1 LVKVPQFGLN
11 IMVKWLT
18 NIFKKKEDPVVQS
31 LVDNLSQD
39 MVKNPYDWT
48 MTQTTSYVK
57 TTMLVD
63 MSYVNKKEMIT
74 IDHHL
79 SSDPRLGLQESM
91 IINADLE
98 VVLSENMEKIRDA
111 FDSVEARLKRKKND
125 EFLKK
130 WSNVEFAK

>member
-1 LVKVPQFGLN
+1 
-11 IMVKWLT
+11 MVKWLT